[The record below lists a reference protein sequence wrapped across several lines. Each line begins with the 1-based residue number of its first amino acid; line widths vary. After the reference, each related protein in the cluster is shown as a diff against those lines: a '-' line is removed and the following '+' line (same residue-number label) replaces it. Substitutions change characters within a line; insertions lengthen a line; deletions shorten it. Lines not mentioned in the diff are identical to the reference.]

1 MSAGRVWKTEKAQ
14 LLDSEEFRTA
24 SQRASGAGIPG
35 TGKRFN
41 SETVATQ
48 ITDIVVAELDE
59 PGRGT
64 NIETALTALGALAGF
79 SAQMAIREYFI
90 KAGKI
95 TEEKAFATVKT
106 KDGST
111 YFFGDLLNEP
121 LISTQKGQFSIWN
134 FVAGAAQSLGAKEL
148 PDLNEIFSHVANT
161 VGTDKFGVPRLLPR
175 HMPHAPPFELLN
187 KFWNPIRN
195 HLAINTDTPGS
206 WPYVLGQATQILMI
220 QAKGVI
226 DPALAAKVVMES
238 VIPMSKCD
246 PASVHHAYFSK

>member
-1 MSAGRVWKTEKAQ
+1 MSTARVWKTDRAQ
-14 LLDSEEFRTA
+14 LLDSEEFRA
-24 SQRASGAGIPG
+24 NSQRVVGAGIAG
-35 TGKRFN
+35 TGKRFD
-41 SETVATQ
+41 SSAVATQ
-48 ITDIVVAELDE
+48 ITDTVVAELDE

-95 TEEKAFATVKT
+95 TEEKAFVVVKA
-106 KDGST
+106 KDGSS
-111 YFFGDLLNEP
+111 YFFGDILNEP
-121 LISTQKGQFSIWN
+121 LITTQKDQHSVWN
-134 FVAGAAQSLGAKEL
+134 FVGGAAQDLGAKEL
-148 PDLNEIFSHVANT
+148 PDLRDIFSHVAST
-161 VGTDKFGVPRLLPR
+161 VGSDKFGVPRLPASN
-175 HMPHAPPFELLN
+175 MPHATPFDLLN

-220 QAKGVI
+220 RAKGVI

-238 VIPMSKCD
+238 AIPMSKCD
-246 PASVHHAYFSK
+246 PASVYHAHFSK

>member
-14 LLDSEEFRTA
+14 LLDSEEYRTA
-24 SQRASGAGIPG
+24 SQRLSGAGIPG

-59 PGRGT
+59 PGRGI
-64 NIETALTALGALAGF
+64 NIETGLTALGALAGF

-95 TEEKAFATVKT
+95 TEEKACATVKT

-121 LISTQKGQFSIWN
+121 LITTQKGQFSVWN
-134 FVAGAAQSLGAKEL
+134 FVGGAAQSLGAKEL
-148 PDLNEIFSHVANT
+148 PD
-161 VGTDKFGVPRLLPR
+161 
-175 HMPHAPPFELLN
+175 
-187 KFWNPIRN
+187 
-195 HLAINTDTPGS
+195 
-206 WPYVLGQATQILMI
+206 
-220 QAKGVI
+220 
-226 DPALAAKVVMES
+226 
-238 VIPMSKCD
+238 
-246 PASVHHAYFSK
+246 

>member
-1 MSAGRVWKTEKAQ
+1 MSAGRVWKTEKAR
-14 LLDSEEFRTA
+14 LLDSEEYRTA
-24 SQRASGAGIPG
+24 SQRLSGGGIPG

-59 PGRGT
+59 PGRGI

-121 LISTQKGQFSIWN
+121 LITTQKDQHSVWN
-134 FVAGAAQSLGAKEL
+134 FVGGAAQGLGAKEL
-148 PDLNEIFSHVANT
+148 PDLRDIFSHVAST
-161 VGTDKFGVPRLLPR
+161 VGSDKFGVPRLPASN
-175 HMPHAPPFELLN
+175 MPHATPFDLLN

-195 HLAINTDTPGS
+195 HLAISTDTPGS

-220 QAKGVI
+220 RAKGVI
-226 DPALAAKVVMES
+226 DPALAAKVVMEAA
-238 VIPMSKCD
+238 IPMSKCD
-246 PASVHHAYFSK
+246 PASVYHAHFSR